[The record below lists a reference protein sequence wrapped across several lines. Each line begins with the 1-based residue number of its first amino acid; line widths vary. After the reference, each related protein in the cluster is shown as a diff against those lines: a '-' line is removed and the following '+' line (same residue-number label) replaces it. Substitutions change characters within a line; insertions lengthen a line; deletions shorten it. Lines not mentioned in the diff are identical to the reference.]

1 MYTRRSLGSR
11 YVRAT
16 WKECGAYT
24 GGFFYKSVYARGGG
38 WGSLRQGTGAGFENW
53 FGSVN
58 SKLGLF

>member
-1 MYTRRSLGSR
+1 MWVVHICL
-11 YVRAT
+11 
-16 WKECGAYT
+16 E

-38 WGSLRQGTGAGFENW
+38 WGSLRQGTGAGVENW